1 MRATHLAVT
10 GSILAGAALVTLR
23 LPLGGPV
30 APTAQS
36 QNAVAMDD
44 TARIS
49 AGLLRRLAAAAD
61 GYRTGEP
68 VWIVASPYEPYP
80 VEGVY
85 PTFPEA
91 ARRAPLIRGGRVFG
105 PYVTPLDEGRPMIF
119 VPTRHVD
126 PTIYMLDSSPAWTL
140 PRTPW
145 AMATVD
151 SVVITAY

>member
-1 MRATHLAVT
+1 MSEPGHMMVSNLKEAPMRITKLAVSAVVIGGALLST
-10 GSILAGAALVTLR
+10 MGWSLARSRAPGQHPAAQET
-23 LPLGGPV
+23 
-30 APTAQS
+30 TA
-36 QNAVAMDD
+36 
-44 TARIS
+44 IS

-61 GYRTGEP
+61 AYRTGEP

-91 ARRAPLIRGGRVFG
+91 TRRAPFIRGGRVFG

-126 PTIYMLDSSPAWTL
+126 PTIYML
-140 PRTPW
+140 
-145 AMATVD
+145 
-151 SVVITAY
+151 